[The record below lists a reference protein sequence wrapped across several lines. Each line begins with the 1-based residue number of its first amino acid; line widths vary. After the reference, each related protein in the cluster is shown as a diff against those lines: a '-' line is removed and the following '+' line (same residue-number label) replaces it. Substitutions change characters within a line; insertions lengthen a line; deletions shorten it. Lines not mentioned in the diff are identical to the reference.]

1 MYVPVRILRY
11 SIVSIAF
18 KYDNPYHF
26 QYSILDSLCDFTLG
40 TAVIA
45 ALKSKR
51 NGLCLVSSDDAEFN
65 AKRNLA
71 KFVK

>member
-1 MYVPVRILRY
+1 M
-11 SIVSIAF
+11 
-18 KYDNPYHF
+18 
-26 QYSILDSLCDFTLG
+26 LDSLCDFTLG

-65 AKRNLA
+65 AKRNLT